1 MTIRKLLIANR
12 GEIAV
17 RIIRA
22 ARELG
27 LATVQVHSKA
37 DSDSLAVRL
46 ADEAVDIGPPQ
57 ASKSYLNQAA
67 ILDAAKASGADAIH
81 PGYGFLAE
89 NAAFAAAVEQAGL
102 VFVGPTAQSI
112 RLMGD
117 KVAAREAAAAA
128 GVPTVPGS
136 RGRLE
141 SVDAAFALVETIGF
155 PVMIKAAAGGGGRG
169 IRIARTAEEFQHLMP
184 QAQAEALAAFGDG
197 GLYVEKLIEGARHI
211 EVQVLGDGW
220 DVIHCF
226 ERECSLQRRRQK
238 VWEEAPSPS
247 LSEDIREKLCA
258 SAVALAKAVQYRGA
272 GTLEYLYDDSSHDFY
287 FLEMNTRIQVE
298 HPVTEMVTG
307 IDLVREM
314 IRIAAGE
321 PLRIRQDQV
330 RVKGHSIEVRINAE
344 DPANGFL
351 PNPGTVTAL
360 SIPGGD
366 GVRFDSMLYA
376 GYTVPPFYDSLLG
389 KLIVHDEDRP
399 SAMHRLDRA
408 LAALKVEGLATTK
421 PLHQA
426 LVRDGDVQAGRFH
439 TAWLEPWLASHAEA
453 LAAADAGPSAQS
465 TAAITRESAPS
476 ATGGR

>member
-37 DSDSLAVRL
+37 DRDSLAVRL
-46 ADEAVDIGPPQ
+46 ADEAIDIGPPQ
-57 ASKSYLNQAA
+57 ASKSYLNQGA

-89 NAAFAAAVEQAGL
+89 NAGFAAAVEQAGL
-102 VFVGPTAQSI
+102 IFVGPTAQSI

-141 SVDAAFALVETIGF
+141 SADAAFALVEQTGF

-169 IRIARTAEEFQHLMP
+169 IRIARTAEEFHHLMP

-197 GLYVEKLIEGARHI
+197 GLYVEKLVEGARHI
-211 EVQVLGDGW
+211 EVQVLGDGR

-247 LSEDIREKLCA
+247 LNREIREKLCA
-258 SAVALAKAVQYRGA
+258 SAVALAKAVHYRGA
-272 GTLEYLYDDSSHDFY
+272 GTLEYLYDDRSHEFY

-298 HPVTEMVTG
+298 HPVTEMITG

-314 IRIAAGE
+314 IRIAGGE

-330 RVKGHSIEVRINAE
+330 RVNGHSIEVRINAE
-344 DPANGFL
+344 DPAKGFL

-399 SAMHRLDRA
+399 SAMQRLDRA
-408 LAALKVEGLATTK
+408 LADLNIEGLATTK
-421 PLHQA
+421 VLHQA
-426 LVRDGDVQAGRFH
+426 LLRDGDVKAGRFH
-439 TAWLEPWLASHAEA
+439 TAWLEPWLASHTEA
-453 LAAADAGPSAQS
+453 LAAAGGGPATES
-465 TAAITRESAPS
+465 TAATTRESAPS

>member
-1 MTIRKLLIANR
+1 MAIKKLLIANR

-27 LATVQVHSKA
+27 IATVQVYSKA
-37 DSDSLAVRL
+37 DKDSLAVRL
-46 ADEAVDIGPPQ
+46 ADETIEIGPPQ
-57 ASKSYLNQAA
+57 ASKSYLNQAV
-67 ILDAAKASGADAIH
+67 ILAAANSTGADAVH

-89 NAAFAAAVEQAGL
+89 NAEFAAAVEAAGL
-102 VFVGPTAQSI
+102 IFVGPTAQSI

-117 KVAAREAAAAA
+117 KVAAREAAASA

-136 RGRLE
+136 QGRLE
-141 SVDAAFALVETIGF
+141 SAEAAFALVEKTGF

-169 IRIARTAEEFQHLMP
+169 IRIARSAEEFHHLMP

-211 EVQVLGDGW
+211 EVQVLGDGH

-247 LSEDIREKLCA
+247 LVSAVREKLCA
-258 SAVALAKAVQYRGA
+258 SAVALAKAVSYRGA
-272 GTLEYLYDDSSHDFY
+272 GTLEYLYDDRTHEFY

-298 HPVTEMVTG
+298 HPVTEMITG

-314 IRIAAGE
+314 IRIAGGE
-321 PLRIRQDQV
+321 RLRVRQNEV
-330 RVKGHSIEVRINAE
+330 RVSGHSIEVRINAE
-344 DPANGFL
+344 DPSKNFL
-351 PNPGTVTAL
+351 PNPGTVSAL
-360 SIPGGD
+360 GVPVGD
-366 GVRFDSMLYA
+366 GVRFDSMLYQ

-389 KLIVHDEDRP
+389 KLIVHDKDRP
-399 SAMHRLDRA
+399 SAIRKLERA
-408 LAALKVEGLATTK
+408 LAELNVEGLATTK

-426 LVRDGDVQAGRFH
+426 LARDADVQAGCFH
-439 TAWLEPWLASHAEA
+439 TTWLEPWLESHAA
-453 LAAADAGPSAQS
+453 TLAAPSP
-465 TAAITRESAPS
+465 TAKVAP
-476 ATGGR
+476 

>member
-27 LATVQVHSKA
+27 LATVQVHSSA
-37 DSDSLAVRL
+37 DKDSLAVRL
-46 ADEAVDIGPPQ
+46 ADESIDIGPPQ

-67 ILDAAKASGADAIH
+67 ILAAAEASGADAIH

-89 NAAFAAAVEQAGL
+89 NAAFAAAVEAAGL
-102 VFVGPTAQSI
+102 IFVGPTSQSI

-136 RGRLE
+136 RGRLV
-141 SVDAAFALVETIGF
+141 SADAAFALVAETGF

-169 IRIARTAEEFQHLMP
+169 IRIARTAEEFHHLMP

-211 EVQVLGDGW
+211 EVQVLGDGR

-247 LSEDIREKLCA
+247 LTPAIREKLCA

-272 GTLEYLYDDSSHDFY
+272 GTLEYLYDDRSHDFY

-314 IRIAAGE
+314 IRIAGGE

-330 RVKGHSIEVRINAE
+330 QVKGHSIEVRINAE
-344 DPANGFL
+344 DPAKGFL
-351 PNPGTVTAL
+351 PNPGTVSAL
-360 SIPGGD
+360 SVPSGD

-399 SAMHRLDRA
+399 SAIQKLGLA
-408 LAALKVEGLATTK
+408 LAGLSIGGLATTK
-421 PLHQA
+421 ALHQA
-426 LVRDGDVQAGRFH
+426 LVRDVDVQAGRFH
-439 TAWLEPWLASHAEA
+439 TAWLEPWLASHTEA
-453 LAAADAGPSAQS
+453 LAATPAAPS
-465 TAAITRESAPS
+465 TAAIARESAPS